1 MKARWCTFDEVTT
14 IMTTTIPDIK
24 KTAEQKMGKSV
35 EAMKGELQKI
45 RTGRAHPGI
54 LDQVHVDYYGS
65 MVPISQVANV
75 TLLDART
82 ISVQPWEKGMGAKIE
97 KAIRE
102 SDLGLNPA
110 AQGDLLRVPMPALT
124 EERRRDLTK
133 VVRHTG
139 EEAKIAVRSVR
150 RDANDHLKKLLK
162 DKAVS
167 EDDERRAQD
176 EVQRLTDRTIAE
188 IDRLVQGKE
197 AEVLAV

>member
-1 MKARWCTFDEVTT
+1 MT
-14 IMTTTIPDIK
+14 IADIK
-24 KTAEQKMGKSV
+24 KTAEQKMAKSI
-35 EAMKGELQKI
+35 EAFKHELHKI
-45 RTGRAHPGI
+45 RTGRAHPGL
-54 LDQVHVDYYGS
+54 LDQVQVDYYGS

-75 TLLDART
+75 TLMDART

-124 EERRRDLTK
+124 EERRKELTK
-133 VVRHTG
+133 IVRHAG
-139 EEAKIAVRSVR
+139 EDAKIAVRRVR
-150 RDANDHLKKLLK
+150 REGNEHLKKLLK
-162 DKAVS
+162 DKEVS

-176 EVQRLTDRTIAE
+176 EVQRLTDRTISE

-197 AEVLAV
+197 AEVMAV

>member
-1 MKARWCTFDEVTT
+1 MT
-14 IMTTTIPDIK
+14 IADIK
-24 KTAEQKMGKSV
+24 KTAEQKMGKSI
-35 EAMKGELQKI
+35 EAFKNELHKI
-45 RTGRAHPGI
+45 RTGRAHPGL

-110 AQGDLLRVPMPALT
+110 SQGDLLRVPMPALT
-124 EERRRDLTK
+124 EERRKELTK
-133 VVRHTG
+133 VVRHAG
-139 EEAKIAVRSVR
+139 EEAEIAVRSVR
-150 RDANDHLKKLLK
+150 REANEHLKKLLK
-162 DKAVS
+162 DKHVA

-197 AEVLAV
+197 AEVMAV

>member
-1 MKARWCTFDEVTT
+1 MFDEATMST
-14 IMTTTIPDIK
+14 SIPDIK

-35 EAMKGELQKI
+35 ESLKGELQKI

-75 TLLDART
+75 SLLDART
-82 ISVQPWEKGMGAKIE
+82 ISVQPWEKGLGPKIE

-133 VVRHTG
+133 IVRHTG

-150 RDANDHLKKLLK
+150 RDANEHLKKLLK

-188 IDRLVQGKE
+188 IDRLVHAKE
-197 AEVLAV
+197 ADVLAV